1 MSQSEIKSIYDVF
14 LDNGDLLEMFPHFK
28 GVWDQDR
35 KEFSKQYEITEH
47 LLDDD
52 MFDDEFTEYHD

>member
-1 MSQSEIKSIYDVF
+1 MKLF
-14 LDNGDLLEMFPHFK
+14 THTRMGDLCICYGFL
-28 GVWDQDR
+28 